1 MPEAAKKDDQY
12 ADRVHDVSKAKYNAS
27 SSGSRRSR
35 KLLRP
40 AKPGTIKQSV
50 IRKAIKEVMEAQS
63 HPS

>member
-1 MPEAAKKDDQY
+1 MSETAKNDEQH
-12 ADRVHDVSKAKYNAS
+12 ADRVHDASKVKYNAS
-27 SSGSRRSR
+27 RSRSRRSR

-50 IRKAIKEVMEAQS
+50 IRKAIKEVMDAQS